1 MHQGLP
7 GSVSNRER
15 GLYSHADM
23 HNGILPLPPPSPSS
37 PLPIQM
43 STPSFLA
50 MGLGGDGDHPGLKLD
65 ASLDTGSSHACS
77 VFGNLPLCGRGLE
90 RFQVARVEVVQL
102 GPPHNG

>member
-1 MHQGLP
+1 MHSLM
-7 GSVSNRER
+7 VSSLNPS
-15 GLYSHADM
+15 L
-23 HNGILPLPPPSPSS
+23 PSP
-37 PLPIQM
+37 PFFIQM

-90 RFQVARVEVVQL
+90 RFHVARVEVVQL
-102 GPPHNG
+102 VPPHNG